1 MNGKVVNSLLA
12 IALTITFIGFVGFAS
27 AQDKP
32 ADNMEIVK
40 EKIRTDKKLLIA
52 KNMQLTESE
61 ANAFW
66 PVYEAYQAEL
76 GKLRDREVKL
86 IEEFAANYET
96 MSDDVAKN
104 LLDDSLSIDSGHQKL
119 RQSYLSKF
127 RGRDTI
133 SSKAKSMLSWN
144 TRWQEE
150 YRLFGNVSG
159 RPKFGRSHN
168 LAPRAN
174 GSTYR
179 QRTQPALKTWFHYF
193 RLYLPKKV
201 ILDRSWVLPDIDKV
215 K

>member
-66 PVYEAYQAEL
+66 PIYEAYQAEL

-86 IEEFAANYET
+86 IEEFAANFGT

-127 RGRDTI
+127 RG
-133 SSKAKSMLSWN
+133 
-144 TRWQEE
+144 
-150 YRLFGNVSG
+150 
-159 RPKFGRSHN
+159 
-168 LAPRAN
+168 
-174 GSTYR
+174 
-179 QRTQPALKTWFHYF
+179 
-193 RLYLPKKV
+193 
-201 ILDRSWVLPDIDKV
+201 VLPDKKVARYYQLESKIDAILEYEMARRIPLV
-215 K
+215 R